1 MTDEREDKMSG
12 SGMKGYADCAG
23 KFQLEKTCPKDTG
36 NAYTEMGNR
45 IHDYMAVPSQAH
57 ATAVLAED
65 EQHIANRCWE
75 EYAKITEAL
84 GLGEPEFVTAEK
96 RLWCGDT
103 WSGQIDRIDH
113 HGDTALVVDWKTG
126 RNPQGNAAENLQ
138 LRAYAVL
145 VKKNLPYLKKIYV
158 AIVQPMAAPYTIAEY
173 DEADLA
179 AADEQIQG
187 IVAAALAPNAPRT
200 PSPDACKY
208 CRAKSICPEAQ
219 AEATALAE
227 VKADI
232 IPSLTDEQVADFLE
246 KSTIVESFIEHL
258 RAEAKKRLKDGAEIA
273 GYKLQAG
280 RTSRSLES
288 LQEAHSRL
296 SGIIG
301 EEAFLSA
308 CKVSVPSLEKAY
320 ASSKGL
326 KGKSAKEEFEK
337 EVHDLLIN
345 KQGEPV
351 MTRTK

>member
-45 IHDYMAVPSQAH
+45 IHE
-57 ATAVLAED
+57 VLSNHDISIETLSD
-65 EQHIANRCWE
+65 EEQHIVRRCE
-75 EYAKITEAL
+75 EQYDQVCEAI
-84 GLGEPEFVTAEK
+84 GLGEPEYVTTEK
-96 RLWCGDT
+96 RLWYGDI

-113 HGDTALVVDWKTG
+113 YNNDTAVVIDWKTG
-126 RNPQGNAAENLQ
+126 RNPQGSAESNLQ

-273 GYKLQAG
+273 GYKLTAG

-288 LQEAHSRL
+288 LHEAHSRL

-301 EEAFLSA
+301 EEAFLAA
-308 CKVSVPSLEKAY
+308 CKVSVPTLEKAY
-320 ASSKGL
+320 ASAKGL

>member
-23 KFQLEKTCPKDTG
+23 KFQLEKTCPKDSG

-45 IHDYMAVPSQAH
+45 IHE
-57 ATAVLAED
+57 VLSNHDISIETLSDD
-65 EQHIANRCWE
+65 EQHVVRRCE
-75 EYAKITEAL
+75 EQYEQVCEAI
-84 GLGEPEFVTAEK
+84 GLGEPEYVTTEK
-96 RLWCGDT
+96 RLWYGDI

-113 HGDTALVVDWKTG
+113 YHNDTAVVIDWKTG
-126 RNPQGNAAENLQ
+126 RNPQGSAESNLQ

-158 AIVQPMAAPYTIAEY
+158 AIIQPMAAPYTIAEY
-173 DEADLA
+173 DESDLA
-179 AADEQIQG
+179 AADEQIQR
-187 IVAAALAPNAPRT
+187 IVDAALAPNAPRT

-219 AEATALAE
+219 SEATALAQ

-232 IPSLTDEQVADFLE
+232 IPTLTNDQVAEFLE
-246 KSTIVESFIEHL
+246 KATVVEAFIEHL
-258 RAEAKKRLKDGAEIA
+258 RSEAKKRLKDGAEIA
-273 GYKLQAG
+273 GYRLTAG

-288 LQEAHSRL
+288 LHEAHSRL

-301 EEAFLSA
+301 EEAFLSS

-320 ASSKGL
+320 ASAKGL
-326 KGKSAKEEFEK
+326 KGKSAKEEFEQ
-337 EVHDLLIN
+337 EVADLLIN
-345 KQGEPV
+345 KTSEPV